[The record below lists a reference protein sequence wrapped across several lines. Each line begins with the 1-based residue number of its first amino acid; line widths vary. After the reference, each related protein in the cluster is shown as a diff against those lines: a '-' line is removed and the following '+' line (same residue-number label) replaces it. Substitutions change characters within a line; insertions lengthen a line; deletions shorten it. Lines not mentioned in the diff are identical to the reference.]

1 MTISSYYDNICSM
14 RYKGDNKMEK
24 KQYTAPN
31 EVYNTIELYYRMK
44 LFPIKVFQEL
54 MKLFNQYDNT
64 YQYYKYYNGENLLT
78 INGYENIIETSLET
92 IRSILLKW
100 IILPNNL
107 AIIAENYY
115 KKGTI
120 SYDDYYYLLNR
131 IEEYRMLF
139 AARENGEYGVV
150 PNLRDI
156 IHEFQEV
163 VSLNMGPISVV

>member
-1 MTISSYYDNICSM
+1 
-14 RYKGDNKMEK
+14 
-24 KQYTAPN
+24 
-31 EVYNTIELYYRMK
+31 
-44 LFPIKVFQEL
+44 